1 MPENFAELKKCC
13 TFAHAKRQRPDGGIG
28 RRAGLKHQCRKAS
41 RFEPG
46 SGYSKRLLIIWFSAV
61 FILLPSKF
69 RAKSNANPSF
79 VAYFPFFIGFH
90 FLPPT
95 NMKCPFFISCEVCV
109 FFICLAKKLA
119 NLLFFVS
126 CRSRLLFFIVC
137 KCAICGLPG
146 SPFFIVV
153 TIVTF
158 NRDAIALHLHYIW
171 NAIAYIRRRAFP
183 NSVCFI

>member
-1 MPENFAELKKCC
+1 
-13 TFAHAKRQRPDGGIG
+13 
-28 RRAGLKHQCRKAS
+28 
-41 RFEPG
+41 
-46 SGYSKRLLIIWFSAV
+46 
-61 FILLPSKF
+61 
-69 RAKSNANPSF
+69 
-79 VAYFPFFIGFH
+79 
-90 FLPPT
+90 
-95 NMKCPFFISCEVCV
+95 MKYPFFISCEVCV

-158 NRDAIALHLHYIW
+158 NRDAIALHLHCIW